1 MIKISKGTEPQ
12 EWIDKKKTP
21 GFTVYKPIPELR
33 LALLRDQGYIC
44 GYCMRRI
51 PVNKM
56 DPGNTE
62 KSKIEHI
69 QSRTNFPYLQLAYDN
84 MIICCP
90 GFINSDE
97 HCDKLKKSSVIS
109 FSPFDVNVERSIS
122 YGSKDG
128 KIVSSNEKWNKDI
141 NEVLALN
148 NVMLKLNRKQVL
160 EVVRDRIDKKN
171 WKRAELETI
180 LNDWKSRDAAGNLKP
195 YCGVV
200 IWYVTKKLRSL

>member
-1 MIKISKGTEPQ
+1 MIKINKGPEPQ
-12 EWIDKKKTP
+12 KWINKKKTP
-21 GFTVYKPIPELR
+21 GFVYTAIPELR
-33 LALLRDQGYIC
+33 TALLRDQGYIC
-44 GYCMRRI
+44 GYCMRSI
-51 PVNKM
+51 PVLKA
-56 DPGNTE
+56 DPGNAE
-62 KSKIEHI
+62 KSKIEHL
-69 QSRTNFPYLQLAYDN
+69 QSRSHFPHLQLDYSN

-90 GFINSDE
+90 GFINGHN
-97 HCDKLKKSSVIS
+97 HCDKLKQSSAIS

-128 KIVSSNEKWNKDI
+128 KIVSSNANWNKDI